1 MKKIV
6 LACIIVAVGCLGL
19 WFWARPAYRRHQEIR
34 LVEQA
39 KAYLTQKEYNNA
51 SLSARRALQ
60 INPRNLEACRVMAD
74 LAEKTHSPDALDW
87 WRRIVEAEP
96 SIPHKLQF
104 ASAALHSQSPPFP
117 LATQILEELK
127 GTATNLAAYH
137 AISAELALRLKRT
150 TVAAKHLEQACR
162 LEPTNELHQ
171 LNLAVLQLES
181 TKAGVPSAARVTLER
196 LRASTNVGDVALR
209 WLVAESLERNDFSRA
224 ARFSRQL
231 LADPRVVMGDRLQH
245 LAILRQSQSPEF
257 KDYLRTQQRNATTN
271 AAQVYALSTWMV
283 ERGLADDALTWL
295 LACPAK
301 LQAEQPVL
309 LAVADC
315 YMARKDWH
323 GLDQALSAQN
333 WGDREFLRFAF
344 LARAATELNQKLA
357 ADARWRTAI
366 RNAGDRLGP
375 LTTLL
380 TLATKWGQEQAREDL
395 LWRIAQRF
403 PRDQWALRELERTYT
418 LAGNTLGLNKVYSS
432 MASYAPQNFVAQNN
446 LAATS
451 LLLKLNLPRTHEL
464 ARELFTQHPEQAV
477 IASTYAY
484 SLYLQNRTREG
495 LAVLQKLKPED
506 LENPSVA
513 LYYGILLT
521 AVGEGNKASPY
532 LRIAQDSSLLPEEKI
547 LLAEAL
553 KRPGSNS

>member
-1 MKKIV
+1 
-6 LACIIVAVGCLGL
+6 
-19 WFWARPAYRRHQEIR
+19 
-34 LVEQA
+34 
-39 KAYLTQKEYNNA
+39 
-51 SLSARRALQ
+51 
-60 INPRNLEACRVMAD
+60 
-74 LAEKTHSPDALDW
+74 
-87 WRRIVEAEP
+87 
-96 SIPHKLQF
+96 
-104 ASAALHSQSPPFP
+104 
-117 LATQILEELK
+117 
-127 GTATNLAAYH
+127 
-137 AISAELALRLKRT
+137 
-150 TVAAKHLEQACR
+150 
-162 LEPTNELHQ
+162 
-171 LNLAVLQLES
+171 
-181 TKAGVPSAARVTLER
+181 
-196 LRASTNVGDVALR
+196 
-209 WLVAESLERNDFSRA
+209 
-224 ARFSRQL
+224 
-231 LADPRVVMGDRLQH
+231 
-245 LAILRQSQSPEF
+245 
-257 KDYLRTQQRNATTN
+257 
-271 AAQVYALSTWMV
+271 
-283 ERGLADDALTWL
+283 
-295 LACPAK
+295 
-301 LQAEQPVL
+301 
-309 LAVADC
+309 
-315 YMARKDWH
+315 
-323 GLDQALSAQN
+323 
-333 WGDREFLRFAF
+333 
-344 LARAATELNQKLA
+344 
-357 ADARWRTAI
+357 
-366 RNAGDRLGP
+366 
-375 LTTLL
+375 
-380 TLATKWGQEQAREDL
+380 LATKWGQEQAREDL